1 MALNA
6 ERIEK
11 NPGRRAP
18 CKLMANSF
26 CARSESKPIRQ
37 VTTCQTADQFFNL
50 SKDYTMIIHGLLP
63 VGDEMLDVYHS
74 FVTSVGELSCR
85 TNIFV
90 AICTT
95 AESGIHLSSTE
106 KDSSRWEI
114 ACCAWM
120 DSVMYTVS
128 LSLTRLPRGKYLGQL
143 KDELDGGPI
152 IDYIGLGPND
162 YVYLTRSGKHCHKAR
177 EFSQNYR
184 NNDVINFDTK
194 KTLLHDE
201 LSDPSPI
208 ARTLVVRLF
217 MTPTK
222 SCGTSRPRLSILYR
236 RPRS

>member
-11 NPGRRAP
+11 NPGPRAL

-26 CARSESKPIRQ
+26 CVRSESKPIRQ

-50 SKDYTMIIHGLLP
+50 SEDYAMIIHRRLP

-106 KDSSRWEI
+106 KDSSRCEI

-128 LSLTRLPRGKYLGQL
+128 LGLTRLPRGKYLGQL

-222 SCGTSRPRLSILYR
+222 SCETSRPRLSILYR

>member
-11 NPGRRAP
+11 NPGSRAL

-26 CARSESKPIRQ
+26 CVRSESKPIRQ

-50 SKDYTMIIHGLLP
+50 SEDYTMIIHGLLP
-63 VGDEMLDVYHS
+63 VGDEILDAYHS

-95 AESGIHLSSTE
+95 AESGIHLSSIE
-106 KDSSRWEI
+106 KDSSRCKI

-128 LSLTRLPRGKYLGQL
+128 LGLKRLPRGKYLGQL

-152 IDYIGLGPND
+152 IDYLGLGPND

-177 EFSQNYR
+177 GFSQNYR
-184 NNDVINFDTK
+184 NNDVINF
-194 KTLLHDE
+194 
-201 LSDPSPI
+201 
-208 ARTLVVRLF
+208 
-217 MTPTK
+217 
-222 SCGTSRPRLSILYR
+222 
-236 RPRS
+236 